1 MTDKPTPQPLRGE
14 AAWRAEKQE
23 IAKRNDAARAA
34 GARRRATKDASSAAE
49 AAKQV
54 QREMRSLRDN
64 PPH

>member
-1 MTDKPTPQPLRGE
+1 MTDKPTQPLRGE

-34 GARRRATKDASSAAE
+34 GVRRRATKDATAVAE

-54 QREMRSLRDN
+54 QREMRSLRDR
-64 PPH
+64 PPG

>member
-1 MTDKPTPQPLRGE
+1 MTDKPTQPLRGE

-34 GARRRATKDASSAAE
+34 GTRKRATKDATSAAE